1 MLKYLIKNT
10 AEIRVEDEDAANELH
25 KEYEDFARD
34 AGFVL
39 NSWSQTLRTKKQA
52 GEVVDSWYI
61 CKVVLVFNDAK
72 EPDIPLNSIDF
83 NMKTNISID
92 DIKPWDEV

>member
-10 AEIRVEDEDAANELH
+10 AEIRVEDEDEANVLH
-25 KEYEDFARD
+25 KEYEDYAREK
-34 AGFVL
+34 GYVL

-52 GEVVDSWYI
+52 GEIVDSWYI

-72 EPDIPLNSIDF
+72 EPNIPLDSIDF

-92 DIKPWDEV
+92 NMSPWEE